1 MSPPTPA
8 YAMVPRSGLT
18 YIIVNKKT
26 RLVLDD
32 PVGEEGFVAVNRLNE
47 EDTQKARYSPSH
59 HRLLP

>member
-1 MSPPTPA
+1 
-8 YAMVPRSGLT
+8 MVPRSGLT